1 MIRSILAVLLGW
13 AAVGVLVVSTDGVL
27 HMLFPDQYVHGKLP
41 PDHLA
46 AISLATST
54 LWSIIGGYITAWI
67 APRKPWHHILALVIW
82 GELMG
87 IASCIATWGQIQAW
101 YQIGLLLLWA
111 PAVAIGGWLRAGRP
125 SLQKPS

>member
-1 MIRSILAVLLGW
+1 
-13 AAVGVLVVSTDGVL
+13 
-27 HMLFPDQYVHGKLP
+27 MLFPDQYVHGKLP

-54 LWSIIGGYITAWI
+54 LWSIIGVHITAWI

-87 IASCIATWGQIQAW
+87 IASSIATWGQIQMW
-101 YQIGLLLLWA
+101 YQIGLLLLWP

-125 SLQKPS
+125 SLQKA